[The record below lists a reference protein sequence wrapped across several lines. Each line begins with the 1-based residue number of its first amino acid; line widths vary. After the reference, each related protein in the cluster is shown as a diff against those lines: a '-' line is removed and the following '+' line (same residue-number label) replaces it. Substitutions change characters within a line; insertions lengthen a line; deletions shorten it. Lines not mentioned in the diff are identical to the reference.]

1 MKKGTA
7 IASFGAATL
16 ALGVATGFI
25 HKAEPSS
32 PEQCFDDYIKATA
45 PLMAQAAPAVMQNSA
60 LYVTETPDMRQKR
73 AIYMDCMDTYAKS
86 AQGFTIGLGWK

>member
-25 HKAEPSS
+25 HKAEPST

-45 PLMAQAAPAVMQNSA
+45 PLVAQANPAIMQSSA
-60 LYVTETPDMRQKR
+60 LYVTETPEMRQQH
-73 AIYMDCMDTYAKS
+73 AIYRDCMETYAQS

>member
-25 HKAEPSS
+25 HKAEPRT

-45 PLMAQAAPAVMQNSA
+45 PLVVQATPVTMQSSA
-60 LYVTETPDMRQKR
+60 LYVTETPEMRQHH
-73 AIYMDCMDTYAKS
+73 ALYLDCMDTSAKS
-86 AQGFTIGLGWK
+86 AQGINIGFGWK